1 MDDRPGRRRIGAAL
15 LALALAGCRDGRPGA
30 DGADMPS
37 AADRGRPT
45 DGAAPAGD
53 SRALGGM
60 AIVLDL
66 QWQGLGRQ
74 TQALAAGLGRL
85 CDAPTADGLSRARQD
100 WGLARRAWMEAQLY
114 EIGPMTRPRLKAQL
128 GWWPANPERIEA
140 LIGGDAALTPDFLSG
155 QGSTVKGLYALEHLL
170 WTTDGDDEALLRGLD
185 AELDPAAARRCRY
198 AAAAATAMVHSW
210 TQADALWRSPRA
222 AAAADGATTAK
233 DPPADGSGVTSPL
246 LRFETRQEALNAV
259 VNRMVFV
266 AQELD
271 GMLARPLGRRTG
283 GTPQPDAAQGTLSRS
298 TVANVAD
305 GLCGLRA
312 LWSGDRSAHCTAP
325 TADDQG
331 EAAPFPALGEL
342 VRARSPQAADSIARS
357 IAEAIAAVRAVEEPF
372 VQTLAADP
380 DRVEAAFQA
389 VKALER
395 SLATELVGA
404 LGVNLTFNA
413 NDGD

>member
-15 LALALAGCRDGRPGA
+15 LALALAGCRAGPPGA
-30 DGADMPS
+30 DGAAVP
-37 AADRGRPT
+37 AAGDRGRPT
-45 DGAAPAGD
+45 DSAAPAGD

-74 TQALAAGLGRL
+74 TQALAASLGRL
-85 CDAPTADGLSRARQD
+85 CDAPTAAALDRARQD
-100 WGLARRAWMEAQLY
+100 WGLTRRAWMEAQLH
-114 EIGPMTRPRLKAQL
+114 EIGPMTRQRLKAQL
-128 GWWPANPERIEA
+128 AWWPANPERIEA
-140 LIGGDAALTPDFLSG
+140 LIGGDAALTPEFLSG

-170 WTTDGDDEALLRGLD
+170 WTTGGDDADLLRGLD
-185 AELDPAAARRCRY
+185 AAADPAAGRRCRY
-198 AAAAATAMVHSW
+198 AETAAVAMARSWSAA
-210 TQADALWRSPRA
+210 DDLWRSPRA
-222 AAAADGATTAK
+222 GAAADGATAAPE
-233 DPPADGSGVTSPL
+233 PPAAGSGATSPL
-246 LRFETRQEALNAV
+246 LGFETGQEALNAV

-266 AQELD
+266 AQELE

-312 LWSGDRSAHCTAP
+312 LWIGDRSAHCTAP
-325 TADDQG
+325 TADDPG
-331 EAAPFPALGEL
+331 AAAPFPALGEL

-357 IAEAIAAVRAVEEPF
+357 IAEAITAVQAVEEPF
-372 VQTLAADP
+372 SQTLAADP
-380 DRVEAAFQA
+380 ARVDAAFQA